1 MHCFSGIMDEW
12 KRRRKFFRYRTVNSV
27 DKLGLNVYSMCDT
40 YYVVD
45 DVKNLDGR
53 EISGEIDYAIDV
65 SNKFNV
71 LCESELEDHKS
82 QKNMEYCLA
91 ATAVKNFS
99 NKENWRV
106 RKVGREIFLLLNKSK
121 KPMVIEKN
129 NDTFVSALLD
139 TGSDRCLINYR
150 NVKCLPSD
158 SIKESN
164 VRVRGVNAAS
174 RVVGEVQLELNFN
187 EQDKLCTDALILK
200 YA

>member
-1 MHCFSGIMDEW
+1 
-12 KRRRKFFRYRTVNSV
+12 
-27 DKLGLNVYSMCDT
+27 
-40 YYVVD
+40 
-45 DVKNLDGR
+45 
-53 EISGEIDYAIDV
+53 
-65 SNKFNV
+65 
-71 LCESELEDHKS
+71 
-82 QKNMEYCLA
+82 
-91 ATAVKNFS
+91 
-99 NKENWRV
+99 
-106 RKVGREIFLLLNKSK
+106 
-121 KPMVIEKN
+121 MVIEKN

-139 TGSDRCLINYR
+139 TGSDRCLINYS